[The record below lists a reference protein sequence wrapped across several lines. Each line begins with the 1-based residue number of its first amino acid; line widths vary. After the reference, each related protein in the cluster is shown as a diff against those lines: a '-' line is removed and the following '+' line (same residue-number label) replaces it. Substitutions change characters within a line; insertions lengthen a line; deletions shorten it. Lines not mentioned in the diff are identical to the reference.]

1 MNLKVNKSFDKNDTQ
16 VTDFYDEE
24 DPTINI
30 PQDQIDKA
38 LLHHDLQ
45 KMKLNIDKAIN
56 SNPTTSIS
64 FDPNTHGNN
73 LCKDQS

>member
-1 MNLKVNKSFDKNDTQ
+1 MNFKVNQSFDKNDSN
-16 VTDFYDEE
+16 VTDFYNEE
-24 DPTINI
+24 DPSINI

-45 KMKLNIDKAIN
+45 KMRLAIDRAIN
-56 SNPTTSIS
+56 SNSITSIS

-73 LCKDQS
+73 LCRDQS